1 MNANDIL
8 TVLWHRKWIILVSLA
23 VAVGLAFGALRVI
36 APEYRSSATMAV
48 SPRELGNELL
58 FFQTV
63 DPVVSIYA
71 TAAETKASRTAA
83 QQLVEG
89 PLANMSV
96 RTYPGTP
103 IFKIDA
109 QGTDRGLTQQSAKAV
124 ADVLISRVRSGEI
137 GVQGLRLRM
146 IDRPG
151 LPTGSVYPNQ
161 KLTFAIALLLGLG
174 FGIAIAFLWEN
185 VGRRVRTRAD
195 LADATGVSVF
205 AELPLTPQVRKVR
218 SLGTFLLDPELR
230 NLSEAFRDL
239 RTNLVFA
246 EKGTRSIVVTSPEG
260 RHGKTTISAG
270 LAVTIARSGTRTV
283 LVDADL
289 HRGRLAAMLGLDPLP
304 GLREVLEGDRLE
316 SNVRP
321 TRLEN
326 LDLLTSG
333 RIGSD
338 PTEVLSN
345 RFGSVLTLLEEQYD
359 AVVIDAPPL
368 APVNDAR
375 VIASLANTTL
385 VVCAAGRASHRS
397 VRDAVERLKL
407 VSVTPTASIL
417 NMSKNR
423 QLRAYYGPDGGS
435 RRGESADHV
444 PPESAEVERP
454 RAPAR

>member
-8 TVLWHRKWIILVSLA
+8 TVLWHRKWIVVVSLA
-23 VAVGLAFGALRVI
+23 AAIGLAFAALRVI
-36 APEYRSSATMAV
+36 TPEYRSSSTMAI

-58 FFQTV
+58 FFQTL

-71 TAAETKASRTAA
+71 TAAETRASRTAA
-83 QQLVEG
+83 QQLVDG
-89 PLANMSV
+89 PLAHVSV

-109 QGTDRGLTQQSAKAV
+109 QGPDPALTQASAKAV
-124 ADVLISRVRSGEI
+124 SDVLLTRVRAGEI
-137 GVQGLRLRM
+137 GVQGLRLKM

-151 LPTGSVYPNQ
+151 IPTAAVYPNR
-161 KLTFAIALLLGLG
+161 KLTYAIALLLGLG
-174 FGIAIAFLWEN
+174 FGIAVAFLWEN
-185 VGRRVRTRAD
+185 LGRRVRTRAD
-195 LADATGVSVF
+195 LAEATGVPVF
-205 AELPLTPQVRKVR
+205 AELPLAPQVRKVR
-218 SLGTFLLDPELR
+218 SLSTFLLDPELR
-230 NLSEAFRDL
+230 HLSEALRDL

-246 EKGTRSIVVTSPEG
+246 EKGTRSIVITSPEG
-260 RHGKTTISAG
+260 RHGKTTIATG
-270 LAVTIARSGTRTV
+270 LAVTIARSGARTI

-289 HRGRLAAMLGLDPLP
+289 HRGRLAEMLGVEPVP

-316 SNVRP
+316 GNVRP

-333 RIGSD
+333 WIGSD
-338 PTEVLSN
+338 PTEILTN
-345 RFGSVLTLLEEQYD
+345 RFRAALQTLEEQYD

-385 VVCAAGRASHRS
+385 IVCAAGKASHRS

-407 VSVTPTASIL
+407 VSVAPTAGVL
-417 NMSKNR
+417 NMSRSR
-423 QLRAYYGPDGGS
+423 QSRAYYGPDGEN
-435 RRGESADHV
+435 RRTGRVSTDD
-444 PPESAEVERP
+444 PEVESP
-454 RAPAR
+454 LAPTR